1 MSMLLHTTRRGQR
14 GFSLVELMVG
24 MAIGLIG
31 ITIITH
37 LYLTNEK
44 YKRSTT
50 GAGTAQVNGAI
61 ALYTLERDIRAS
73 GYGINHSALLGCT
86 CAGAGC
92 SPLRYHYNGVYS
104 FPPAAGAVAS
114 RPPLM
119 PAPVVIASTAGTPDT
134 ITVLASGDNE
144 AAVPIQMTENM
155 ANAGAAFKLDGT
167 ANYREPGGTNPIWIA
182 PNGYFVIVAQ
192 AGTCAL
198 ARATNVTAS
207 SSNIE
212 HTGASLWNPAA
223 GSSLPTFSAGAYVFN
238 IGITPVW
245 RTYSV
250 LTTANA
256 YKLQVA
262 DVMRVIDGSAP
273 TPLQIVDDIV
283 DIQAEYGRDAN
294 NDGRVADT
302 EWSPTAP
309 ANAAEWQQVLAIRVG
324 VLARSGNYEQPD
336 PPGSA
341 CAATIVNLPDN
352 QSSSAVW
359 AGTYTAGTTTVK
371 PESAFTVPGGLPSC
385 YKHRVFETVIPLR
398 NMIWRQS

>member
-1 MSMLLHTTRRGQR
+1 MRTLLNKTARTER

-50 GAGTAQVNGAI
+50 GSGTAQVNGAL

-86 CAGAGC
+86 CVGAGC
-92 SPLRYHYNGVYS
+92 SPLRYYYNGVYS
-104 FPPAAGAVAS
+104 FPPAAAAVAN

-134 ITVLASGDNE
+134 ITVLSSGDNE
-144 AAVPIQMTENM
+144 AAVPIVMTENM
-155 ANAGAAFKLDGT
+155 GTAGASFKLDGT
-167 ANYREPGGTNPIWIA
+167 ANYREPGGASPVWLT
-182 PNGYFVIVAQ
+182 PNGYFLIVAQ
-192 AGTCAL
+192 AGTCSL
-198 ARATNVTAS
+198 ARATNITAS
-207 SSNIE
+207 SSNID
-212 HTGASLWNPAA
+212 HTSASLWNPNA
-223 GSSLPTFSAGAYVFN
+223 GGTLPMYSAGANVFN
-238 IGITPVW
+238 LGITPVW

-256 YKLQVA
+256 YKLQVV
-262 DVMRVIDGSAP
+262 DVMRVIDNTAA

-294 NDGRVADT
+294 ADGRVADT
-302 EWSPTAP
+302 EWSPTPP
-309 ANAAEWQQVLAIRVG
+309 ASAVEWQQVLAIRVG
-324 VLARSGNYEQPD
+324 VLARSGNYERPD
-336 PPGSA
+336 PPGGA
-341 CAATIVNLPDN
+341 CAATTATPTWTGSWV
-352 QSSSAVW
+352 
-359 AGTYTAGTTTVK
+359 AGTFPPGTVK

-385 YKHRVFETVIPLR
+385 YKFRVFETVIPLR

>member
-1 MSMLLHTTRRGQR
+1 
-14 GFSLVELMVG
+14 
-24 MAIGLIG
+24 MARL
-31 ITIITH
+31 
-37 LYLTNEK
+37 
-44 YKRSTT
+44 
-50 GAGTAQVNGAI
+50 
-61 ALYTLERDIRAS
+61 
-73 GYGINHSALLGCT
+73 
-86 CAGAGC
+86 
-92 SPLRYHYNGVYS
+92 
-104 FPPAAGAVAS
+104 
-114 RPPLM
+114 
-119 PAPVVIASTAGTPDT
+119 
-134 ITVLASGDNE
+134 
-144 AAVPIQMTENM
+144 
-155 ANAGAAFKLDGT
+155 
-167 ANYREPGGTNPIWIA
+167 
-182 PNGYFVIVAQ
+182 
-192 AGTCAL
+192 
-198 ARATNVTAS
+198 TNVTATS
-207 SSNIE
+207 SDIE
-212 HTGASLWNPAA
+212 HTSASLWNPA
-223 GSSLPTFSAGAYVFN
+223 GGGTLPTFSAGAYVFN

-341 CAATIVNLPDN
+341 CAATTATPE
-352 QSSSAVW
+352 W
-359 AGTYTAGTTTVK
+359 AGTYVTGTTTVK

-385 YKHRVFETVIPLR
+385 YKHRVFQTVIPLR